1 MNGSHVTPAWRCCIN
16 DSMLVEMS
24 SGRPGHQRLELL
36 FEQSPAFMAVLEGV
50 DHKIVSANNA
60 FIDLVGKRAQIGAR
74 LVNALPGY
82 THQGIGKILDGVARS
97 GQSFVGHGMPLS
109 VERAD
114 GSTEEVLVDLVFQPL
129 APSEGQ
135 PPGIFIHGSNATQDR
150 RNEALRTAHNKVLEL
165 AIADAPLEATLTELI
180 RMVEATSCTGV
191 LGSILL
197 LDPDGKHLRLGA
209 APSLP
214 IEYCAIMDGAE
225 IGDTHGSCGTAA
237 YLGAAVFVSD
247 IETDPLWAVFKHF
260 ALAHGLHACWSIPI
274 MTRNRKVLGTFAMYH
289 REPREPTARDLMLV
303 DLITQT
309 AALVIDREQAK
320 SALQNF
326 ATMNGRAPDSQPI
339 PTAATH

>member
-1 MNGSHVTPAWRCCIN
+1 
-16 DSMLVEMS
+16 MLVEMS
-24 SGRPGHQRLELL
+24 AGRPGHQRLELL

-60 FIDLVGKRAQIGAR
+60 FIDLVGKRAQIGAH
-74 LVNALPGY
+74 LVNALPGFAER
-82 THQGIGKILDGVARS
+82 GIDKILDGVTRS
-97 GQSFVGHGMPLS
+97 GQAFVGHGMPLS

-129 APSEGQ
+129 APSEDH
-135 PPGIFIHGSNATQDR
+135 PPGIFIHGCNVAQSRQ
-150 RNEALRTAHNKVLEL
+150 NESLRTAHNKVLEL
-165 AIADAPLEATLTELI
+165 AVADAPLETTLTELI

-197 LDPDGKHLRLGA
+197 VEPDGKHLRMGA

-214 IEYCAIMDGAE
+214 IEYCAIIDGAE
-225 IGDTHGSCGTAA
+225 IGDTNGSCGTAA

-247 IETDPLWAVFKHF
+247 IETDPLWAKFKHLS
-260 ALAHGLHACWSIPI
+260 LAHGLHACWSIPI
-274 MTRNRKVLGTFAMYH
+274 ITRGRKVLGTFAMYH

-320 SALQNF
+320 SALQSM
-326 ATMNGRAPDSQPI
+326 AAMNDPSPGRQPTSTV
-339 PTAATH
+339 PAL